1 MMQKYA
7 IVGVVIVVIAVVAGA
22 VVLMSGPA
30 PSPTPTTSPTTV
42 PTTATTTPA
51 RKLKIAMIEPST
63 PIDDLGWGQ
72 SFYEPIKKVADDLG
86 YELSVSELFP
96 FPELEPTIRDYA
108 EKGYDLIIGVGVE
121 CQEAISAV
129 APSYPNSYFVCY
141 YGYEAKSANS
151 YAMEPNTQEVC
162 FLAGIIAGSMT
173 KSNKVGN
180 VGGIPFPTVS
190 KEQEAFKL
198 GALWINPNVKV
209 YGAWTGSFV
218 DLTAAREAATSQF
231 QEGVDWIIS
240 GDHMA
245 LVVISTAME
254 YGDRYFVA
262 EYYNPVSVAPDV
274 VVTATSHNIEGAT
287 RMLIDRILKGTWKQE
302 AVSLGLKDSMVSLAP
317 YGKFDKIIPQEVK
330 DKVEMAKQAIIK
342 GTLQV
347 PYIDKALTEEEFIT
361 YVQELPTPE
370 EIFGS

>member
-1 MMQKYA
+1 MQKYA